1 VAKDTYVNILL
12 SANEVIL
19 VQNSED
25 RLQRSVFH
33 LNQMCTN
40 YSFRISVSETKVMV
54 STDKNTVKSMII
66 INDQILQVTY
76 FKYLVCNISCKHDN
90 FTREKLHAL
99 QVMCGT
105 LNRVFKSET
114 RIYTKLKFYKVMATP
129 VLLCGRESLVTKQ
142 DKSRIQAAEMKLL
155 WKVKC
160 FT

>member
-25 RLQRSVFH
+25 KLQRSVFH
-33 LNQMCTN
+33 LNQMCTS
-40 YSFRISVSETKVMV
+40 YSFRISVNETKVMV
-54 STDKNTVKSMII
+54 SIGKNTVKSMII
-66 INDQILQVTY
+66 INDQILQQVTY

-90 FTREKLHAL
+90 VTREKLQAL

-114 RIYTKLKFYKVMATP
+114 
-129 VLLCGRESLVTKQ
+129 
-142 DKSRIQAAEMKLL
+142 
-155 WKVKC
+155 
-160 FT
+160 